1 MHPILFHVGSLVIG
15 THDTFVLLGVITAAL
30 VFRAESVRRGA
41 LSEQM
46 VWIVAGALIAGAIG
60 ARLST
65 VGLYAANAPDP
76 SAWGLIVHGGRSILG
91 GLAAAYVGVLLTKR
105 LVGYRSHTG
114 DLFAPAVA
122 AGMAVGRWGC
132 FFTEQLGT
140 PTTLPWGIRLAP
152 AQAARIPL
160 CGAYCYTSA
169 MHPSFLYEIAFHTL
183 SFAALWGWLRFKPGL
198 RDQLFKLYLLAYAVF
213 RFAVEFVRGN
223 QVVWHGLSRSQ
234 LFLIPA
240 TILLIVGLARRRRD
254 TIDMIRMAAVGP
266 VGERA

>member
-1 MHPILFHVGSLVIG
+1 MHPTLFHLGSLVIG

-30 VFRAESVRRGA
+30 VFRAEALRRGA

-65 VGLYAANAPDP
+65 VLLYTANMAEP

-140 PTTLPWGIRLAP
+140 PTTLPWGMRLAP

-160 CGAYCYTSA
+160 CPAWCYTTA
-169 MHPSFLYEIAFHTL
+169 MHPSFVYEIVFHAV
-183 SFAALWGWLRFKPGL
+183 SFAALWFWLRWKPGL
-198 RDQLFKLYLLAYAVF
+198 RDQLFKLYLLAYAIF
-213 RFAVEFVRGN
+213 RFVVEFVRGN

-240 TILLIVGLARRRRD
+240 TMLLIFGLMRRRRD
-254 TIDMIRMAAVGP
+254 ALGAIHMAAVSPMGD
-266 VGERA
+266 RA

>member
-1 MHPILFHVGSLVIG
+1 MHPILFRLGPLVVG
-15 THDTFVLLGVITAAL
+15 THDTFVLLGVITAAV
-30 VFRAESVRRGA
+30 VFRAEAMRRGA

-46 VWIVAGALIAGAIG
+46 VWIVASALITGAIG

-65 VGLYAANAPDP
+65 VWLYAANAPDP

-91 GLAAAYVGVLLTKR
+91 GLAAAYAGVLLGKR
-105 LVGYRSHTG
+105 LVGYRGHTG

-140 PTTLPWGIRLAP
+140 PTTLPWGMRLAP
-152 AQAARIPL
+152 EQAARIPL
-160 CGAYCYTSA
+160 CPAWCYTTA
-169 MHPSFLYEIAFHTL
+169 MHPSFVYEIIFHAT
-183 SFAALWGWLRFKPGL
+183 SFAVLWGWLRWKPAL
-198 RDQLFKLYLLAYAVF
+198 RDQLFKLYLLAYALF

-234 LFLIPA
+234 LFLMPA
-240 TILLIVGLARRRRD
+240 TLLLIIGLAHRRRQTLGRVRGV
-254 TIDMIRMAAVGP
+254 TAAIGD
-266 VGERA
+266 RA